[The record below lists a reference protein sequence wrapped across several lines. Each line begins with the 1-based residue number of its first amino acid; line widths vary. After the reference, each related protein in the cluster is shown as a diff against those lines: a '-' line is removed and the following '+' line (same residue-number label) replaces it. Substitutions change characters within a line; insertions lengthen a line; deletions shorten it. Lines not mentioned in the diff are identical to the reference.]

1 MKTKKFKKVVERVQ
15 EIDGEEFTYF
25 LIIILALIF
34 VLTFT
39 PKSMDD
45 FCISKGYEKATDF
58 KGRLINAT
66 SQIECDKLEIFDV
79 ENDIV
84 CKEFDKWGDCKRSTY
99 FYRD

>member
-1 MKTKKFKKVVERVQ
+1 MKRELVVDILLWILFIMV
-15 EIDGEEFTYF
+15 
-25 LIIILALIF
+25 IIGAVLVLIF